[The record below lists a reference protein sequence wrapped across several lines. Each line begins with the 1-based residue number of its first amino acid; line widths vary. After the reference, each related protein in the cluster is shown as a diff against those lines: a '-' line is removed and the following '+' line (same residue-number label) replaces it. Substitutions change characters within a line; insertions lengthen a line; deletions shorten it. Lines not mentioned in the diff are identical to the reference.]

1 MMEADVAR
9 YLPAARDMKRVD
21 SIWEVKTVLT
31 KSEND
36 DSRPIL
42 FLPDHGMTG
51 YTCIMG
57 GKLDNV
63 YDVLQELTFRHER

>member
-1 MMEADVAR
+1 MQADVLR
-9 YLPAARDMKRVD
+9 YVPALAGMSQVD

-31 KSEND
+31 KSDDD

-42 FLPDHGMTG
+42 FKPNHGLKNFT
-51 YTCIMG
+51 TIMG

-63 YDVLQELTFRHER
+63 YDVLEELSSHYA